1 VVSALRKEIDVVCPN
16 CGKELSPIYGQK
28 FCSFCG
34 GSLEKPETAS
44 EPLEPASIP
53 EEERPGPESEEVFRA
68 REEYCP
74 WEDYGR
80 LGFFQGLKLTLKQS
94 LFSPRP
100 FFSRLPRSG
109 GLLVPLLY
117 GMVVETAGTYGGYLW
132 SFIFGNPVFSQGK
145 PDGSMAIIF
154 GVLVPLLVFFSLVA
168 GALILHVCILLV
180 GAAKEDF
187 EATFRIACY
196 TSGPDLL
203 NAIPVVGIWIAAIW
217 RIYLTVVAV
226 REVHETSTAKAV
238 VAVLL
243 PAIACCGLLVG
254 GGVLLVMALG
264 LSGGS

>member
-1 VVSALRKEIDVVCPN
+1 MDVVCPN
-16 CGKELSPIYGQK
+16 CGRELSPIYGQK

-34 GSLEKPETAS
+34 GSLERPESAS
-44 EPLEPASIP
+44 GPLEPASNP
-53 EEERPGPESEEVFRA
+53 GEEKPTPDSEEAFRE
-68 REEYCP
+68 REQYCP
-74 WEDYGR
+74 WEDYES

-94 LFSPRP
+94 LFSPKS
-100 FFSRLPRSG
+100 FFSGLPPSG

-132 SFIFGNPVFSQGK
+132 SLIFGNPLFSQGK
-145 PDGSMAIIF
+145 PAGSMAVVM
-154 GVLVPLLVFFSLVA
+154 GLLVPLMVFFSLVA
-168 GALILHVCILLV
+168 GALILHVCIFLV
-180 GAAKEDF
+180 GAAKRDF

-203 NAIPVVGIWIAAIW
+203 NAIPVVGIWIAALW